1 MMKFFDSWNPQVE
14 TEDDIA
20 LLSVEDE
27 VKKLILHNDDYNT
40 FDWVIEAL
48 VEICKHNTEQAEQC
62 AYIVHYRG
70 KCQVKHGSE
79 DQMNRLH
86 AALVQRGLS
95 ATVEN

>member
-1 MMKFFDSWNPQVE
+1 MKFFNSWGTQID
-14 TEDDIA
+14 TEEDIS
-20 LLSVEDE
+20 LLTEQGE

-40 FDWVIEAL
+40 FDWVIESL

-70 KCQVKHGSE
+70 KCQVKHGDE
-79 DQMNRLH
+79 EMMNKLH
-86 AALVQRGLS
+86 AALVQRGLT